1 MQRTMRTRTEL
12 CLGREAGKE
21 KGGSQ
26 LRPSNDGPNMTL
38 REGCTSASGDARFS
52 FFLSGWKDGVPQG
65 RHRLCHHLFQ
75 FHHWRGRE
83 GERQR
88 RVRRF
93 GREASADRWPGE
105 WSFITPGP
113 REEPSSQP
121 SSANALPGSLPT
133 GLAEPGPR
141 FSPKTLL
148 FHLHFLFRRRYSI
161 FCHIRGS

>member
-1 MQRTMRTRTEL
+1 MLRSALALKQSNGKKLKRNAQCARAQNCVWEGRLEKR
-12 CLGREAGKE
+12 REAGLYLSLS
-21 KGGSQ
+21 SQ
-26 LRPSNDGPNMTL
+26 LRSANVGPNMTL

-75 FHHWRGRE
+75 LHHWRGRE

-105 WSFITPGP
+105 WSSITPGP

-121 SSANALPGSLPT
+121 NSASRASRQPPHRACRAWAT
-133 GLAEPGPR
+133 VFA
-141 FSPKTLL
+141 
-148 FHLHFLFRRRYSI
+148 
-161 FCHIRGS
+161 